1 MKVTFKKVSLPEV
14 EKRLV
19 EIINTLHNK
28 SIPKREE
35 VIKFLS
41 QLRKGSIEILDAQH
55 ERGIILWI
63 WCRSEEALSKVRSW
77 YKSKKLNKLLLAF
90 FDLLINRHMQLPE
103 VIRTDIED
111 IQMEFGKY
119 FTEFF
124 ILRLL
129 KFFEDLIMIIVLL
142 PCH

>member
-1 MKVTFKKVSLPEV
+1 MKVTFKKVSLPDV

-35 VIKFLS
+35 VIQFLS
-41 QLRKGSIEILDAQH
+41 QLRKGSIEVLDAQH

-90 FDLLINRHMQLPE
+90 FDLLINRQMQLPE

-111 IQMEFGKY
+111 IQMEFGRY
-119 FTEFF
+119 FPDF
-124 ILRLL
+124 IY
-129 KFFEDLIMIIVLL
+129 KIAVKI
-142 PCH
+142 